1 MLTRHE
7 MAHKMFSVAI
17 PCPLGQKSKMAA
29 KIQQKISF
37 LCITMR
43 IIDLAGKCLCT
54 KWESLKNATF
64 SFFNQLSSSKTVE
77 VMSNHRSRTG
87 VADAFRRPRKCR
99 NSKMAENLGKFLTVT
114 HVKILFQGGL
124 QFYGKLK
131 KRYFSFFKLKN
142 GVRGDSAEHGR
153 KPVFG
158 IYLERYWFESK
169 MFVQKVKEHQKCYL
183 FFFLTNPLAP
193 TVCFLQPI

>member
-1 MLTRHE
+1 
-7 MAHKMFSVAI
+7 MATFPKGVGG
-17 PCPLGQKSKMAA
+17 LKKTE
-29 KIQQKISF
+29 KNSF
-37 LCITMR
+37 L
-43 IIDLAGKCLCT
+43 DLSWKVLPGEEYVCAQSGRAGKMLPF
-54 KWESLKNATF
+54 L
-64 SFFNQLSSSKTVE
+64 FFNQLSNSKTVE

-124 QFYGKLK
+124 QFYRKLK

-153 KPVFG
+153 KQVFG

-169 MFVQKVKEHQKCYL
+169 MFVQKVREHQKCYL